1 MVLRYAPLCANL
13 NNMLTPDKESFL
25 KAAKTSNLIPVY
37 REAIADM
44 VTPISAYRKFDGASH
59 RFLLES
65 AENAEVFGRY
75 SFVGADPAKIF
86 TFRDGE
92 VLLREFSGTERRE
105 STRQWEAEGD
115 PLQELQKLMED
126 YRPAHCD
133 GLPLF
138 YGGAVGFLAYE
149 AVRYFE
155 PTVPTANNNDLDIP
169 DALFIVT
176 RSLLIFDHHKRKIQI
191 VANVEV
197 GEDPEAAYDE
207 ACSVI
212 DQLTGILSTG
222 IENTGLAPVDTDQ
235 QLESQPNMTREE
247 YITMTSRMQEYIR
260 AGDIFQVVPSQRFAV
275 PYQRS
280 ALDLY
285 RVLRFINPS
294 PYMFCLELDDLA
306 LVGSSP
312 ETHVRCEEGQVEVH
326 PIAGTRPRREDPQE
340 DVEMERDLL
349 ADPKERAEHVMLV
362 DLGRNDVGRVCE
374 YDTVEV
380 TDFMEIE
387 RYSHVMHI
395 VSHVVGCL
403 RPGLT
408 AYDVL
413 RATFPAGTVSGAPKV
428 RAMQIIA
435 EGEPTNRGV
444 YSGAVGYFGFSG
456 NLDCCI
462 AIRTVV
468 IKGGQAYVQAGGGLV
483 ADSTPEGEF
492 AESVNKAKA
501 AIRALAL
508 SRELP

>member
-1 MVLRYAPLCANL
+1 MIHEMSSPDPAAFRELASRY
-13 NNMLTPDKESFL
+13 
-25 KAAKTSNLIPVY
+25 NLIPVY

-44 VTPISAYRKFDGASH
+44 ETPISAYTKLGGDRY

-65 AENAEVFGRY
+65 AENAESFGRY
-75 SFVGADPAKIF
+75 SFVGSNPCRIY

-92 VLLREFSGTERRE
+92 VSLRDFRGADRE
-105 STRQWEAEGD
+105 EKEQCYRAEGD
-115 PLQELQKLMED
+115 PLQELQALMED
-126 YRPAHCD
+126 YRPAPSA

-138 YGGAVGFLAYE
+138 FGGAVGFLAYE

-155 PTVPTANNNDLDIP
+155 PTVPTAGNPDLAIP
-169 DALFIVT
+169 DAVFLFT
-176 RSLLIFDHHKRKIQI
+176 RTLLIFDHHARKIQL
-191 VANVEV
+191 VVNVEV
-197 GEDPEAAYDE
+197 GEDADRAYREAERTLDALE
-207 ACSVI
+207 ERLKAP
-212 DQLTGILSTG
+212 LPGR
-222 IENTGLAPVDTDQ
+222 GLAPVHTDDD
-235 QLESQPNMTREE
+235 LEATPNMTREE
-247 YITMTSRMQEYIR
+247 YIAMTRTMQEYIR

-275 PYQRS
+275 PYDREP
-280 ALDLY
+280 LDLY

-294 PYMFCLELDDLA
+294 PYMFCLELDELA

-312 ETHVRCEEGQVEVH
+312 ETHVKCEEGRVEVH
-326 PIAGTRPRREDPQE
+326 PIAGTRPRRDDPEEDLA
-340 DVEMERDLL
+340 MEKDLL
-349 ADPKERAEHVMLV
+349 GDPKERAEHVMLV

-374 YDTVEV
+374 FDSVQV
-380 TDFMEIE
+380 TEFMEIE

-395 VSHVVGCL
+395 VSHVIGKL
-403 RPGLT
+403 KSGYS

-468 IKGGQAYVQAGGGLV
+468 LSGGTAYVQAGGGLV

-492 AESVNKAKA
+492 AESVNKARA

-508 SRELP
+508 ARHVP